1 MAIGPPTQSL
11 EKSVTSHG
19 LLYVMRRIDSYVV
32 VDRKAKVDT
41 RPKRY
46 SFYIL
51 IALIYGRTAR
61 YDKGQKISKENYF
74 VLVSSNKWMN

>member
-1 MAIGPPTQSL
+1 MVSN
-11 EKSVTSHG
+11 
-19 LLYVMRRIDSYVV
+19 SYAV

-74 VLVSSNKWMN
+74 VLVSSNK